1 MGGFPRGGSS
11 PLRRIRETPVSR
23 GFAFG
28 LVPRRRARSPQPASH
43 SGRYSPSPLG
53 TCAPVAGARTR
64 SVTPGRR
71 RSEHGRARP
80 TSPDRPRP
88 RIGDRPSGRADV
100 LRRTGGWPCEDAPAD
115 PNERHCHGRNEA
127 VGGRRVR
134 RGAGRDGDRVSGPG
148 NRSGSSLW
156 RIGIRDPPDPNSHTR
171 CVSQT
176 RSTSPARVLTAG
188 RQRARPPEGR
198 SDRAAPAD
206 GGDGGSA
213 GRCR

>member
-1 MGGFPRGGSS
+1 M
-11 PLRRIRETPVSR
+11 
-23 GFAFG
+23 
-28 LVPRRRARSPQPASH
+28 
-43 SGRYSPSPLG
+43 
-53 TCAPVAGARTR
+53 AGARTR
-64 SVTPGRR
+64 SATPGRR

-188 RQRARPPEGR
+188 RQRAAAGGEERPRGACRRGR
-198 SDRAAPAD
+198 WRKRRPLPMRSRRAATRITRAREPGAPTSRQPTSASVRLDAWNSAPTSTRISSIACAPAD
-206 GGDGGSA
+206 
-213 GRCR
+213 R